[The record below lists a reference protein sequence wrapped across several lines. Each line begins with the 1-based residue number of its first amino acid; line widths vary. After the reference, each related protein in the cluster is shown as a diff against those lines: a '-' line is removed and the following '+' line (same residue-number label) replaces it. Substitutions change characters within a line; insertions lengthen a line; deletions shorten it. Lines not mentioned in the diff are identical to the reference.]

1 MQPYINSKTITKN
14 NMCQTALISNSIARL
29 SKRSFAHQL
38 NALQPM
44 PTEDKRALS
53 RLNSDLDN
61 FYEELYEA
69 YHTVTEEDY
78 KVIGPYLRLLIR
90 TLNDLYSAC
99 KKMPASSGMRPQTER
114 LARNI
119 SAIAEVN
126 NDIIRYKIRLPKD
139 PEMKKIMQRVSKAM
153 HA

>member
-1 MQPYINSKTITKN
+1 MLFDAAKIGIIFHSRNFFGKFFCEVREKCVILQPYINSKTITKN

-38 NALQPM
+38 NALQPV

-78 KVIGPYLRLLIR
+78 KVIGPRQQYDIEDKELKRLL
-90 TLNDLYSAC
+90 LCFAEEKEN
-99 KKMPASSGMRPQTER
+99 GMLEDYTIE
-114 LARNI
+114 
-119 SAIAEVN
+119 
-126 NDIIRYKIRLPKD
+126 
-139 PEMKKIMQRVSKAM
+139 
-153 HA
+153 